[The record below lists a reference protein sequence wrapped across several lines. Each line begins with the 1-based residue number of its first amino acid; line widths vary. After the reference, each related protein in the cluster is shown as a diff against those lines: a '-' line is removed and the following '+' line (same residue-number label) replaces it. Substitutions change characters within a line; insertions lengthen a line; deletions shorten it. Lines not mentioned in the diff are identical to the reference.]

1 MSRVAHVISG
11 PGFIDDS
18 ALNARIAG
26 QGFEVLKSNFVPGK
40 LFEFSAPVGADDVIF
55 ARGPWS
61 VDPENFL
68 YARLI
73 ASSLRGVKTK
83 VASVAGSE
91 GRSPKLIATGRAA
104 LAALL
109 AGWAHE
115 NVLSTLAHG
124 WQRFSN
130 DPRGPWQKFS
140 SDVDPSKKFYALIEA
155 HSCPDL
161 SGTGASSFLKFHD
174 SQTWAWKYP
183 NQIYSFVDPLAFFD
197 GSQLDNFGYG
207 SLEGL
212 LLNTDF
218 IEHALEAL

>member
-1 MSRVAHVISG
+1 MKRTAHIVTG

-18 ALNARIAG
+18 ALNARIRG
-26 QGFEVLKSNFVPGK
+26 LGFELVKSEYVPRK
-40 LFEFSAPVGADDVIF
+40 LFEFKAPLGAEDVIF

-68 YARLI
+68 YARII

-83 VASVAGSE
+83 VASVSGGEEKA
-91 GRSPKLIATGRAA
+91 PKLIATGRAA

-115 NVLSTLAHG
+115 NVIATLAHG
-124 WQRFSN
+124 WQRFAN

-140 SDVDPSKKFYALIEA
+140 SEVDPSKKFYSLIEA
-155 HSCPDL
+155 QSCPDL
-161 SGTGASSFLKFHD
+161 SGTGASSFLRFHD

-212 LLNTDF
+212 LFNTDF
-218 IEHALEAL
+218 IEHALETL